1 MWEAGGG
8 NVAISE
14 AITAKNKVLNYAGIM
29 KLWNKAGSEAAG
41 ETGPR
46 LRVEYEFYNIKWHLN
61 WPFLPTVS
69 IAEWVLREY

>member
-29 KLWNKAGSEAAG
+29 KL
-41 ETGPR
+41 
-46 LRVEYEFYNIKWHLN
+46 
-61 WPFLPTVS
+61 
-69 IAEWVLREY
+69 

>member
-1 MWEAGGG
+1 
-8 NVAISE
+8 
-14 AITAKNKVLNYAGIM
+14 M
-29 KLWNKAGSEAAG
+29 KLWNKAGSEAAGG